1 MPKII
6 YRYGDGTERRVDA
19 TPGVS
24 VMRTALAAGI
34 GGIVAECGGNAMCA
48 TCHVYVDPERLGELP
63 PMQDD
68 EDEMLD
74 CAFSDREPNSRLSC
88 QITVTAEL
96 DGLVVEIPPAQ
107 TS

>member
-6 YRYGDGTERRVDA
+6 YRFGDGTDRPVDA
-19 TPGVS
+19 TVGFS
-24 VMRTALAAGI
+24 VMQTALAAGI

-48 TCHVYVDPERLGELP
+48 TCHVYVEPDRLSQLP

-68 EDEMLD
+68 EDEMLE

-88 QITVTAEL
+88 QITVTADLEE
-96 DGLVVEIPPAQ
+96 LVVEIPPAQ